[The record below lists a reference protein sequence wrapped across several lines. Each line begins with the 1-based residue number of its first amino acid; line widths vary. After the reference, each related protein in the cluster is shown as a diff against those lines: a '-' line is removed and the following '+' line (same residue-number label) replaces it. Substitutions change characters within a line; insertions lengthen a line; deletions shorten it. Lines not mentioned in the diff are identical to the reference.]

1 MAAEVD
7 LSEIDLEYKIEEAAQ
22 KAFDVGRKGN
32 IFERLSEI
40 FNTSREGVRLSL
52 EYSYN
57 LGKVNE
63 IIDDFYSKTLII
75 PCTKNVCSHIYTL
88 NLHAYQNH

>member
-1 MAAEVD
+1 
-7 LSEIDLEYKIEEAAQ
+7 LEYKIEEAAQ
-22 KAFDVGRKGN
+22 KLLMWQKGN

-63 IIDDFYSKTLII
+63 IIDDFYSKTLISVKEATC
-75 PCTKNVCSHIYTL
+75 PFKTTR
-88 NLHAYQNH
+88 